1 MKESLSPEVSLAHIE
16 VVRVQVERFHEFYS
30 SYFNQEETI
39 GMARYFFETVY
50 NLEGRDELEDLALNT
65 YAKVKHMLKETS
77 RENVERLIDLN
88 HITDE
93 LDIKLAKLILQNGWK
108 PGDQI
113 SQSEYLVYYKTL
125 GEAKLRKK
133 QLEVVLFNLRKFYEL
148 AHKPIS
154 GYIIKPAAMMSK
166 MLGVYPLFKKV
177 EEGYY
182 ATLPV
187 KKDTFES
194 FFKVVEELEWKF
206 LFDAFP
212 ELKESP

>member
-1 MKESLSPEVSLAHIE
+1 MKAPLNQELSAAHIE

-30 SYFNQEETI
+30 NFFNQEETI

-50 NLEGRDELEDLALNT
+50 NLEGREELEELALNT
-65 YAKVKHMLKETS
+65 YSKVKHMLKETS

-93 LDIKLAKLILQNGWK
+93 LDLKLAKLLIQSGWK
-108 PGDQI
+108 PGDKV
-113 SQSEYLVYYKTL
+113 SQEEYRNYFKKL
-125 GEAKLRKK
+125 GEASLRKK

-154 GYIIKPAAMMSK
+154 AYIIKPAAMMSK
-166 MLGVYPLFKKV
+166 MIGVYPLFKKV
-177 EEGYY
+177 EQGYY

-187 KKDTFES
+187 KKETFDA
-194 FFKVVEELEWKF
+194 FFQVVEKLEWEF
-206 LFDAFP
+206 LYDAFP
-212 ELKESP
+212 ELKDL

>member
-1 MKESLSPEVSLAHIE
+1 MKESLSPEETLAHIE

-50 NLEGRDELEDLALNT
+50 NLEGRAELEELALTT
-65 YAKVKHMLKETS
+65 YSKVKHMLKETT

-93 LDIKLAKLILQNGWK
+93 LDVKLAKLLISNGWK
-108 PGDQI
+108 PGKLITQA
-113 SQSEYLVYYKTL
+113 EYKVYYKSL

-133 QLEVVLFNLRKFYEL
+133 QLEVVLFNLRKFFEL

-166 MLGVYPLFKKV
+166 MLGVYPLFEKI
-177 EEGYY
+177 EQGYY

-187 KKDTFES
+187 KKDTFEA
-194 FFKVVEELEWKF
+194 FFKVVEKREWEF
-206 LFDAFP
+206 LYESFP
-212 ELKESP
+212 ELKGTA